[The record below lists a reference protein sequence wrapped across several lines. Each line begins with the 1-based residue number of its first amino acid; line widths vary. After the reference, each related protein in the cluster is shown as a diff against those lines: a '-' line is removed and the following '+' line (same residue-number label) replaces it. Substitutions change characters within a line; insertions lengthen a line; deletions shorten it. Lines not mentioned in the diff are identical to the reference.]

1 MKDCI
6 GPWDN
11 MEGKLRDLSG
21 VCSAL
26 WHTREYEDH
35 LYDDIQA
42 FHAPSE
48 CMALGL
54 CAIERKRIDIIH
66 EWCWDPEALVNELRH
81 RLSYRWL
88 YFSGMLNLIP
98 VTQQRRHS

>member
-1 MKDCI
+1 MKDCL

-26 WHTREYEDH
+26 WKTRNLESDIA
-35 LYDDIQA
+35 DDLAA

-48 CMALGL
+48 CDAMAFADIEKIRAKIAAQWGWDLVALENELLRRIDGRWMWMSGMGDL
-54 CAIERKRIDIIH
+54 CNVSERK
-66 EWCWDPEALVNELRH
+66 V
-81 RLSYRWL
+81 
-88 YFSGMLNLIP
+88 
-98 VTQQRRHS
+98 Q